1 MSVLKGF
8 LQPSP
13 MEETKDVYISDRF
26 KDENGKPLPF
36 KLRKID
42 SETSEALMKRCRHKE
57 RVNGQII
64 TEVDNS
70 KYTKLLILACVVS
83 PNFKDS
89 EMCDYYKVINPED
102 VPSRMLSIGEFSRL
116 SDEIMKFNDF
126 DTPEDIENEVK
137 N

>member
-13 MEETKDVYISDRF
+13 MEETKEVIISDRF

-42 SETSEALMKRCRHKE
+42 SETSEALMKRCRRKE

-64 TEVDNS
+64 TEVDNA
-70 KYTKLLILACVVS
+70 KYTKLLVLACVVS
-83 PNFKDS
+83 PNFKDP
-89 EMCDYYKVINPED
+89 EMCDFYKVINPED

-126 DTPEDIENEVK
+126 DTPEEIENEVK

>member
-13 MEETKDVYISDRF
+13 MEETKEVIISDRF
-26 KDENGKPLPF
+26 KDEDGKPLPF

-42 SETSEALMKRCRHKE
+42 SETSEALMKRCRRKE

-64 TEVDNS
+64 NEIDNT
-70 KYTKLLILACVVS
+70 KYTKLLVLACVVS
-83 PNFKDS
+83 PNFKDT
-89 EMCDYYKVINPED
+89 EMCDYYKVVNPED

>member
-13 MEETKDVYISDRF
+13 MEETKEVIISDRF

-42 SETSEALMKRCRHKE
+42 SETSEALMKRCRRKE

-64 TEVDNS
+64 TEVDNA
-70 KYTKLLILACVVS
+70 KYTKLLVLACVVS
-83 PNFKDS
+83 PNFKDA

-126 DTPEDIENEVK
+126 DAPEEIEEEVK

>member
-13 MEETKDVYISDRF
+13 MEETKEVIISDRF

-42 SETSEALMKRCRHKE
+42 SETSEALMKRCRRKE

-64 TEVDNS
+64 TEVDNA
-70 KYTKLLILACVVS
+70 KYTKLLVLACVVS

-89 EMCDYYKVINPED
+89 EMCDYYKVVNPED

-126 DTPEDIENEVK
+126 DTPEELEGEVK

>member
-13 MEETKDVYISDRF
+13 MEETKEVIISDRF

-42 SETSEALMKRCRHKE
+42 SETSEALMKRCRRKE

-64 TEVDNS
+64 NEIDNT
-70 KYTKLLILACVVS
+70 KYTKLLVLACVVS

-89 EMCDYYKVINPED
+89 EMCDYYKVVNPED

>member
-13 MEETKDVYISDRF
+13 MEETKEVIISDRF

-42 SETSEALMKRCRHKE
+42 SETSESLMKRCRRKE

-64 TEVDNS
+64 TEVDNA
-70 KYTKLLILACVVS
+70 KYTKLLVLACVVS

-89 EMCDYYKVINPED
+89 EMCDFYKVINPED

-126 DTPEDIENEVK
+126 DTPEEIENEVK

>member
-13 MEETKDVYISDRF
+13 MEETKEVIISDRF

-42 SETSEALMKRCRHKE
+42 SETSEALMKRCRRKE

-64 TEVDNS
+64 TEVDNA
-70 KYTKLLILACVVS
+70 KYTKLLVLACVVS

-89 EMCDYYKVINPED
+89 EMCDFYKVINPED

-126 DTPEDIENEVK
+126 DTPEELENEVK

>member
-13 MEETKDVYISDRF
+13 MEETKEVIISDRF

-42 SETSEALMKRCRHKE
+42 SETSESLMKRCRRKE

-64 TEVDNS
+64 TEVDNA
-70 KYTKLLILACVVS
+70 KYTKLLVLACVVS

-89 EMCDYYKVINPED
+89 EMCDFYKVINPED

>member
-13 MEETKDVYISDRF
+13 MEETKEVIISDRF

-42 SETSEALMKRCRHKE
+42 SETSEALMKRCRRKE

-64 TEVDNS
+64 TEVDNA
-70 KYTKLLILACVVS
+70 KYTKLLVLACVVS

-89 EMCDYYKVINPED
+89 EMCDFYKVVNPED

-126 DTPEDIENEVK
+126 DTPEEIENEVK

>member
-13 MEETKDVYISDRF
+13 MEETKEVIISDRF

-42 SETSEALMKRCRHKE
+42 SETSEALMKRCRRKE

-64 TEVDNS
+64 NEIDNT
-70 KYTKLLILACVVS
+70 KYTKLLVLACVVS

-89 EMCDYYKVINPED
+89 EMCDFYKVINPED

-126 DTPEDIENEVK
+126 DTPEEIENEVK

>member
-13 MEETKDVYISDRF
+13 MEETKEVIISDRF

-42 SETSEALMKRCRHKE
+42 SETSEALMKRCRRKE

-64 TEVDNS
+64 TEVDNA
-70 KYTKLLILACVVS
+70 KYTKLLVLACVVS

-89 EMCDYYKVINPED
+89 EMCDFYEVINPED

>member
-13 MEETKDVYISDRF
+13 MEETKEVIISERF
-26 KDENGKPLPF
+26 KDDDGKPLPF
-36 KLRKID
+36 KIRKID
-42 SETSEALMKRCRHKE
+42 SETANALMKRCRRRE
-57 RVNGQII
+57 RVNGQMV
-64 TEVDNS
+64 TETDNA
-70 KYTKLLILACVVS
+70 KYSKLLILTCVVS

-102 VPSRMLSIGEFSRL
+102 VPARMLSVGEFSRL
-116 SDEIMKFNDF
+116 SDEIMAFNDF
-126 DTPEDIENEVK
+126 DTPEGIEEEVK

>member
-13 MEETKDVYISDRF
+13 MEETKEVIISDRF

-42 SETSEALMKRCRHKE
+42 SETSEALMKRCRRKE

-64 TEVDNS
+64 TEVDNA
-70 KYTKLLILACVVS
+70 KYTKLLVLACVVS

-89 EMCDYYKVINPED
+89 EMCDFYEVINPED

-126 DTPEDIENEVK
+126 DTPEEIENEVK

>member
-13 MEETKDVYISDRF
+13 MEETKEVIISDRF

-42 SETSEALMKRCRHKE
+42 SETSEALMKRCRRKE

-64 TEVDNS
+64 TEVDNA
-70 KYTKLLILACVVS
+70 KYTKLLVLACVVS

-89 EMCDYYKVINPED
+89 EMCDFYKVINPED

-126 DTPEDIENEVK
+126 DTPEEIENEVK